1 MFHFITAIIALYVI
15 WRFVWPLS
23 VGRAGKIGLGVLLLL
38 IAEHHLVTRTFFG
51 SMASPE
57 VPGQVLVVLGWA
69 FASLILLA
77 LLLLIRDLLGIVVWA
92 LRGRT
97 GRVLLGGGRLGIA
110 LGLIS
115 TGLSAVGVWQAIR
128 VPDVKTME
136 IVLPRLPA
144 ELDGLRIVQLTDLHA
159 SRLLQAPWLQAVVD
173 KTNALKPDL
182 ILITGDLVDGSP
194 RARVDDV
201 QPLKDLR
208 ARYGVFAIPGNHEYY
223 VDYVHWLPA
232 FEHLGLHMLLNE
244 HVLITHNG
252 RDLVLAGVTDKAAQ
266 PFKLPEPDIIK
277 ALKGAPAGDPV
288 ILLSHRPG
296 GALVNA
302 GQGVDLQLSGHT
314 HGGQILGPHLI
325 AKWANEGF
333 VSGLYAVAGMQLYV
347 SNGTGL
353 WNGFPVRLGR
363 PSEIT
368 EIVLRAPKVQ
378 PE

>member
-1 MFHFITAIIALYVI
+1 MFHLITAIIALYVI
-15 WRFVWPLS
+15 WRFVRPLS

-97 GRVLLGGGRLGIA
+97 GRVLLGGSRQGIA

-296 GALVNA
+296 GALLNA

>member
-1 MFHFITAIIALYVI
+1 MFHLITAIIALYVI
-15 WRFVWPLS
+15 WRFVRPLS

-77 LLLLIRDLLGIVVWA
+77 LLLLIRDLVGIVVWA

-97 GRVLLGGGRLGIA
+97 GRVLLGGSRLGIA

-144 ELDGLRIVQLTDLHA
+144 ELDGLSIVQLTDLHA
-159 SRLLQAPWLQAVVD
+159 SRLLQAPWLQAVVN

-296 GALVNA
+296 GALLNA

>member
-15 WRFVWPLS
+15 WRFVRPLS

-97 GRVLLGGGRLGIA
+97 GRVLLGGSRLGIA

-296 GALVNA
+296 GALLNA

>member
-1 MFHFITAIIALYVI
+1 MFHLITASIALYVI
-15 WRFVWPLS
+15 WRFVRPLS

-77 LLLLIRDLLGIVVWA
+77 LLLLIRDLVGIVVWA

-97 GRVLLGGGRLGIA
+97 GRVLLGGSRLGIA

-159 SRLLQAPWLQAVVD
+159 SRLLQAPWLQAVVN

>member
-15 WRFVWPLS
+15 WRFVRPLS

-77 LLLLIRDLLGIVVWA
+77 LLLLIRDLVGIVVWA

-97 GRVLLGGGRLGIA
+97 GRVLLGGSRLGIA

-159 SRLLQAPWLQAVVD
+159 SRLLQAPWLQAVVN

-201 QPLKDLR
+201 QPLKDLWS
-208 ARYGVFAIPGNHEYY
+208 RYGVFAIPGNHEYY